1 MFPRLGRAL
10 KLQPEKTGV
19 FNFKYAFSFIP
30 IGDKRNKYL
39 LIQSCLVFRP
49 VLTISLNTEKNASTN
64 SCFELLTYFIT
75 TASVAIA

>member
-39 LIQSCLVFRP
+39 FDS
-49 VLTISLNTEKNASTN
+49 VLSR
-64 SCFELLTYFIT
+64 F
-75 TASVAIA
+75 